1 MSENPTSSE
10 TDHES
15 INNSDAPPKLTPE
28 EICPSS
34 MQQQEQEGEKDT
46 EKESNKETGVRVQPK
61 VSVQDIFTL
70 ASNSFNEIS
79 NLYSL
84 LNDQENS
91 KYGNIWTVD
100 HANRLKDS
108 IATFTKDI
116 SLISKDIQE
125 RAHKRIKVDLKKSDV
140 IKTEVIHRP
149 TISYQTFPQ
158 RPRQFVTQARPQIA
172 NKVPIQRPMP
182 VPSRTGPMN
191 RPRQINVTQTDISN
205 TCLIPNRPNMATKRP
220 FQSLSSKSS
229 FTSTVPFSS
238 LAKSVPVHNSTNN
251 EIRMVPTSR
260 VRLIQKRMFTN
271 QQ

>member
-1 MSENPTSSE
+1 MSENPTLSE
-10 TDHES
+10 TDHELL
-15 INNSDAPPKLTPE
+15 NNSDAPPKLTPE
-28 EICPSS
+28 ETCPSS
-34 MQQQEQEGEKDT
+34 MQQPEQDDEKDT
-46 EKESNKETGVRVQPK
+46 DKESNRDVGIRAPQR

-84 LNDQENS
+84 LNDQENG

-108 IATFTKDI
+108 IANFTKDI

-140 IKTEVIHRP
+140 IKTEIIHRP
-149 TISYQTFPQ
+149 AIPYQTFSQ
-158 RPRQFVTQARPQIA
+158 RPRQFVTQTRPQIA
-172 NKVPIQRPMP
+172 SKVPIQRPMP
-182 VPSRTGPMN
+182 VPSRTAPIN

-205 TCLIPNRPNMATKRP
+205 TCLVPNRPNMTAKRP
-220 FQSLSSKSS
+220 FQSLSSTGS
-229 FTSTVPFSS
+229 FTSSVPFSS
-238 LAKSVPVHNSTNN
+238 LTKTVPVHNSTNN